1 MSRKITTAIYGKYD
15 PDTTDKT
22 LWKLLNE
29 YRCSDVFRII
39 NEEELKYFLEKWY
52 FMRKFFEAEDTCE
65 DILRIN
71 EEFSIKWAAYKRK
84 QYYDKN
90 AEKIREQNRLEYHRN
105 IEKHLE
111 KGKTYRE
118 THREQIYEKIKRYT
132 ETHREQINKK
142 RNEKVTC
149 DCGAIVRKGYLS
161 EHKKSIKHK
170 ENIP

>member
-1 MSRKITTAIYGKYD
+1 MSTLKKIKIYSCIVKMSRKITTAIYGKYD

-52 FMRKFFEAEDTCE
+52 FIRKFFEAEDICE

-90 AEKIREQNRLEYHRN
+90 AEKN
-105 IEKHLE
+105 
-111 KGKTYRE
+111 
-118 THREQIYEKIKRYT
+118 KRT
-132 ETHREQINKK
+132 
-142 RNEKVTC
+142 
-149 DCGAIVRKGYLS
+149 
-161 EHKKSIKHK
+161 KSTRVSS
-170 ENIP
+170 